1 MRKGPLLV
9 VTTALLFCI
18 AMPASASSASTT
30 TTPSQTTTTPTDPL
44 AAQIQAALQQQQQ
57 ISAAKTS
64 LSSEVGAA
72 QSAQQG
78 LTSLISTNQTT
89 IEQTTAKLAQVEQ
102 QYQQA
107 STEEATAQ
115 SRADEAKQQET
126 QDKALLAIMV
136 RSGYNSQ
143 NATLA
148 YLLSGSSFGD
158 LVLRADNLQR
168 LAESNADLVTQVGLD
183 RAQADADLKN
193 AAAAALQAQSAAA
206 TLANENEE
214 LQSEISTE
222 SSLVSQ
228 LSSQTQAANQEILN
242 ADNQD
247 AALVQQITTLRIEQ
261 LDEVIAEAEA
271 ADWTAANFYITNDL
285 GSLPSD
291 INISPTGS
299 GQFIWPAAPT
309 VITQGFGPT
318 PLTFEPPFDGFPHF
332 HTGVD
337 LAGRMDTPV
346 VAAANGVVVAS
357 TPGTTGYG
365 NYIVIDHGNGVLT
378 LYGHLDQLIATAG
391 ETVHQGQLIGLLGT
405 TGNSTGPHLHFE
417 VRVQNQP
424 VDPIPFLPP
433 LPPGATGPGS

>member
-1 MRKGPLLV
+1 LV

-18 AMPASASSASTT
+18 ALPASASSRPITA
-30 TTPSQTTTTPTDPL
+30 TPAQTTTTPTDPL

-57 ISAAKTS
+57 IDAAKAS

-78 LTSLISTNQTT
+78 LTSLMSANQTT

-107 STEEATAQ
+107 STEETAAQ
-115 SRADEAKQQET
+115 SKADEAKRQEA
-126 QDKALLAIMV
+126 QDKEILSIMV
-136 RSGYNSQ
+136 RSGYSSQ
-143 NATLA
+143 DATLA
-148 YLLSGSSFGD
+148 YLISGSSFTD
-158 LVLRADNLQR
+158 LVHRADTLQR
-168 LAESNADLVTQVGLD
+168 LAKSNADLVTQVGID
-183 RAQADADLKN
+183 RAKAESELKK
-193 AAAAALQAQSAAA
+193 AAAAAAQAQAAAA
-206 TLANENEE
+206 TLSSENSQ

-228 LSSQTQAANQEILN
+228 LNSQTQAANQEILN

-247 AALVQQITTLRIEQ
+247 AALVEQITSLRIEQ
-261 LDEVIAEAEA
+261 LDQTIAAAEA
-271 ADWTAANFYITNDL
+271 ADWTAANFYIQNDL
-285 GSLPSD
+285 GSLPSG
-291 INISPTGS
+291 INITSTGS
-299 GQFIWPAAPT
+299 GQFTWPAMPT
-309 VITQGFGPT
+309 VISQGFGPT
-318 PLTFEPPFDGFPHF
+318 SLTFEPPFAGFPHF

-337 LAGRMDTPV
+337 LAGALDTPV
-346 VAAANGVVVAS
+346 VAAADGVVVAA

-365 NYIVIDHGNGVLT
+365 NHIIIDHGNGVLT
-378 LYGHLDQLIATAG
+378 LYGHLDQLIATTG
-391 ETVHQGQLIGLLGT
+391 ETVHKGQLIGLLGS

-424 VDPIPFLPP
+424 VDPVPFLPQ